1 LIDYM
6 KKRKLRKEVYYVL
19 LSIVLIIITIFV
31 SVSANSGGR
40 YNADGQKGNAAS
52 AVNKIIRASSQKDNS
67 QTGSVSSSISET
79 SLEKTVIIDPGHGGS
94 DPGATGVGG
103 VVEKDLNLIIAK
115 KLQST
120 LDQAGFAIIMT
131 REDDR
136 SIYDA
141 GSISLAEMKDSDLN
155 NRIMIIKEHP
165 HAIFISIHQNS
176 DTNATYFGTQVYYSA
191 NNPNSK
197 ILAKMIQAEVKK
209 ELEPNNTRNVHPPGI
224 LRVLLKA
231 PTPAVLIECGFI
243 SNQDDARNLQ
253 NGDYQDEL
261 VSKITKATSD
271 FYNQNS
277 HS

>member
-1 LIDYM
+1 M

-19 LSIVLIIITIFV
+19 VSIVLIIITIFI
-31 SVSANSGGR
+31 SVLANSSGSTIT
-40 YNADGQKGNAAS
+40 DGQKGNTAS
-52 AVNKIIRASSQKDNS
+52 AVNNIIKASSQKDNS
-67 QTGSVSSSISET
+67 QIVSTSSSIPIT
-79 SLEKTVIIDPGHGGS
+79 FLEKTVVIDPGHGGP

-120 LDQAGFAIIMT
+120 LEKAGFTIVMT
-131 REDDR
+131 RDDDR

-141 GSISLAEMKDSDLN
+141 GSISLAQMKDSDLN

-165 HAIFISIHQNS
+165 RAIFMSIHQNS
-176 DTNATYFGTQVYYSA
+176 DTNATYFGTQVYYSS
-191 NNPNSK
+191 NDPNSK

-209 ELEPNNTRNVHPPGI
+209 ELEPNNTRNVQPPGI

-243 SNQDDARNLQ
+243 SNPTDARNLQ

-271 FYNQNS
+271 FYNQNP